1 MLGLSKYACTSA
13 IHFLTGELPIEGLIH
28 RDMFALFYSL
38 WSNPELKV
46 HKIVKYL
53 LNNTNNNSRTWS
65 THMRHISSM
74 YSIDDPSEL
83 LCRDPPTKSTFKE
96 YIKSKIIIFHENELR
111 RKSLVNSKM
120 KYFNVTL
127 SGLNGK
133 LHPAIQNITTTQE
146 VTTSRPH
153 IKMLTGNYLTYKLKS
168 EQNSNI
174 SPHCRIC
181 LNGDD
186 ETQHILTS
194 CLKTESIRMK
204 ILSEIRDTCQFSLNQ
219 VDFKHIENDK
229 SRLCQFILDPSSLNL
244 PTRININDP
253 ILPRLFKLSRDYCFA
268 VDKKRISYM
277 NAIKC

>member
-1 MLGLSKYACTSA
+1 M
-13 IHFLTGELPIEGLIH
+13 
-28 RDMFALFYSL
+28 
-38 WSNPELKV
+38 
-46 HKIVKYL
+46 
-53 LNNTNNNSRTWS
+53 
-65 THMRHISSM
+65 
-74 YSIDDPSEL
+74 
-83 LCRDPPTKSTFKE
+83 
-96 YIKSKIIIFHENELR
+96 
-111 RKSLVNSKM
+111 
-120 KYFNVTL
+120 
-127 SGLNGK
+127 NGK
-133 LHPAIQNITTTQE
+133 LHPAIQNISTTQE

-168 EQNSNI
+168 EQNTNI

-204 ILSEIRDTCQFSLNQ
+204 ISSEMRDTCQFSLNH

-229 SRLCQFILDPSSLNL
+229 IRLCQFILDPSSLNL

-277 NAIKC
+277 NAIKS